1 MSKKVLIIGAVLG
14 IGIALFLKF
23 YIFSMPRKH
32 GHVELKLFLAASEDQ
47 PLIVAFGGSE
57 GGNVLASD
65 QLKQERDKFLERGY
79 AFLAVGYF
87 GTKTTP
93 ASLDRISLNAI
104 HDSIASIIS
113 RHSRINKN
121 KVALYGGSRGG
132 ELILNLASRYKDY
145 DAVIAIV
152 PSNVTLPTRFGWG
165 ATSSW
170 SFFDEEVPYLSSTNT
185 SDRGASGDFFNEL
198 SRMLADEQAVSRA
211 AISVE
216 RINGPILLLSA
227 EGDEVWPSTLMCNK
241 MMERLK
247 SNHFNYPIE
256 HIALEGSHAAAAQ
269 NSAYIFDFLEKHF
282 RSGKH

>member
-1 MSKKVLIIGAVLG
+1 MLKKSLIIGAVLV

-23 YIFSMPRKH
+23 TIFPMPRNH
-32 GHVELKLFLAASEDQ
+32 GHVEVKLFLGETDDQ

-57 GGNVLASD
+57 GGNVYAGD
-65 QLKQERDKFLERGY
+65 QLKKERDEFLERGY
-79 AFLAVGYF
+79 AFLSIAYF

-104 HDSIASIIS
+104 HDSIASIV
-113 RHSRINKN
+113 RKHSRINKN

-132 ELILNLASRYKDY
+132 ELVLNLASRYPDY

-170 SFFDEEVPYLSSTNT
+170 SFFDEEVPYLSSAN
-185 SDRGASGDFFNEL
+185 RGDTGEFFNEL
-198 SRMLADEQAVSRA
+198 SKMLEDEQAVSRA
-211 AISVE
+211 AIPVE

-227 EGDEVWPSTLMCNK
+227 KRDEVWPSTFMCNR
-241 MMERLK
+241 MVERLA
-247 SNHFNYPIE
+247 SQDFNFPVE
-256 HIALEGSHAAAAQ
+256 HIALEGSHAVAAQ
-269 NSAYIFDFLEKHF
+269 NLEYIFSFLEKHF
-282 RSGKH
+282 SSGKL